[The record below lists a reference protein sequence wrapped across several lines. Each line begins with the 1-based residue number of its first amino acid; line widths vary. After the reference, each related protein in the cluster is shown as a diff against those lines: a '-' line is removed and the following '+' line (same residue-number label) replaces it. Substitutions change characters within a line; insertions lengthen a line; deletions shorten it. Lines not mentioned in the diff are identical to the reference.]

1 MISRKLAT
9 QNNYFFSVLDYWEI
23 AKGVLV
29 HSNQIKMEGITN
41 IDKYYAPFLVPLSN
55 FTNAQFKDRLTK
67 AEHTSRKLGYYS
79 K

>member
-1 MISRKLAT
+1 ME
-9 QNNYFFSVLDYWEI
+9 YWEVG
-23 AKGVLV
+23 KGGLV

-41 IDKYYAPFLVPLSN
+41 IDKYYAPFLVPLSK

-67 AEHTSRKLGYYS
+67 AVHTTRKFGYYS